1 MAIWYII
8 LPIGKFYGHLVYFVV
23 IWYLFPRFGMLYPEK
38 SGNPDMDLSKKMK
51 WNYRRILDLFVWPV
65 LWHLTLA
72 ANPHRQL
79 TSGMFVVFQVY
90 SQKTAFDSK

>member
-1 MAIWYII
+1 MAIWYI
-8 LPIGKFYGHLVYFVV
+8 LWSFGTYFPVLVCCTQKNLATLTWTYQ
-23 IWYLFPRFGMLYPEK
+23 
-38 SGNPDMDLSKKMK
+38 KKMK